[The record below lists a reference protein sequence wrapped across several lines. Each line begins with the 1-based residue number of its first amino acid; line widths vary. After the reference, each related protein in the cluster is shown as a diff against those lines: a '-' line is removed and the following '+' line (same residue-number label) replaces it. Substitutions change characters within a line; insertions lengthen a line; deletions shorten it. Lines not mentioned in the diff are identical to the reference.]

1 MKQKKTVLQVTG
13 TMNRGG
19 AETMLMGLL
28 RQLKDDFRFVFLIN
42 KKKGTISKGNFDDEI
57 TALGGE
63 IMYIDAMWDIGITS
77 YIHGFSDIVS
87 QIGKVDVVHCH
98 LNSKCG
104 VVSKA
109 ARKSGIDHV
118 IAHSHACLKF
128 RGSLPRIIAN
138 YSELFYQKQLI
149 NKYATDYWA
158 CSKESLGSL
167 FSKKN
172 INSSNCFVINNAI
185 DVNKYL
191 SIDNK
196 KLDSLRKTLNIPK
209 DRVII
214 GTVGR
219 IARVKNYDFL
229 IEVLNNLKKKNFS
242 FYFILVGL
250 KQDIEYTK
258 KVFDKIKEYNLE
270 NDILYIEPRSDLE
283 YIYPIFDVFVGASL
297 SEGLGMVAIEAQ
309 AAGTKCV
316 LSEGF
321 LRCVDMRLGIV
332 NFVDKFNAKTW
343 AEEIIKCVKRPNL
356 NDKEKI
362 RRAIKIN
369 GYDIE
374 EEASKVKKLYKEDR

>member
-1 MKQKKTVLQVTG
+1 MEHKKTVLQVTG

-19 AETMLMGLL
+19 AETMLMDLL
-28 RQLKDDFRFVFLIN
+28 RQLKDNFRFVFLIN
-42 KKKGTISKGNFDDEI
+42 KKKGTISKGYFDDEI

-63 IMYIDAMWDIGITS
+63 FMYIDAMWDIGIRR
-77 YIHGFSDIVS
+77 YNQRFSDIVA

-109 ARKSGIDHV
+109 ARKCGIHHV

-138 YSELFYQKQLI
+138 YAELFYQKQLI
-149 NKYATDYWA
+149 NKYATDYWG
-158 CSKESLGSL
+158 CSAESLSSL

-185 DVNKYL
+185 DVNKYI

-196 KLDSLRKTLNIPK
+196 KLDSLRATLNVPN

-219 IARVKNYDFL
+219 IARVKNYGFL
-229 IEVLNNLKKKNFS
+229 IEVLNELKTKNFP

-250 KQDIEYTK
+250 KQDHEYTEEI
-258 KVFDKIKEYNLE
+258 FHKIKEYNLE
-270 NDILYIEPRSDLE
+270 NDILYLEPRSDLE

-309 AAGTKCV
+309 ASGTKCV

-332 NFVDKFNAKTW
+332 NFAHAFNAKTW
-343 AEEIIKCVKRPNL
+343 AEEIIECSRRPSL
-356 NDKEKI
+356 KDKEEI
-362 RRAIKIN
+362 SRALKVN

-374 EEASKVKKLYKEDR
+374 EEANKIKKLYKEDR